1 MSLVKFVKGDTTSN
15 SSTYTRQ
22 GTGNIEFDSTTK
34 KIYLDGVDYTGE
46 VEDELLENSNNPVSS
61 SALYEVI
68 TENELTTAAA
78 LTEHEDAISDIN
90 TALDN
95 KQDTLTFD
103 STPTANSTNPVTS
116 GGIKTYIDTAINNL
130 PEPMVFKGSLGTG
143 GTITALPTNGSA
155 SVGDTYKVIT
165 AGTYANTP
173 ADEGDTF
180 ICLTKTSNSNT
191 WELIPSG
198 DEPSGTVTS
207 VAMTVP
213 TGLSVSGSPVT
224 SSGTLAVS
232 LASGYSIPTTT
243 KQGNWD
249 TAYTN
254 NHTHSNKTVLDGI
267 SSTDITNWNAAAN
280 TAKLNQIGSSNMSL
294 PLLVAPSGTGDGDV
308 SQLTF
313 TPGLSYNPS
322 TDILSFT
329 NSATGTIAFGTSNNA
344 ASIGATSYSG
354 RATGTETLLAG
365 ATSSS
370 DGATQIGFYD
380 ENNDEATT
388 VHDALIGLAD
398 EKQDELV
405 SGTNIKTI
413 NSTSLL
419 GSGDISVQAPLTFDS
434 TPTANSTNP
443 VTSGGVYN
451 ALDKVKQITP
461 ATTDTE
467 LPLLL
472 AGTNPAL
479 YPVGAEEDI
488 QTTYAK
494 LEPRLKVNASTAT
507 LYANIFNGTSFTG
520 TAARATADAN
530 GDTITTTYA
539 KLTDL
544 VDEKVAQ
551 TKLNSTDSSTNIA
564 YPLLLANNANPN
576 GTAAGS
582 NYSGITYNPRDNSG
596 TLKITT
602 NQTSS
607 LTPPTK
613 YTTISPTSI
622 VFTEEGKPSVTG
634 SITRTNYT
642 GTAAQ
647 ATADGSGNNIV
658 NTYATKTELEDANP
672 IVLIDHWTNDPN
684 LAVDATGL
692 ADGVF
697 WYDQYNNTLKVCQ
710 NNNWVSATPAIRKLY
725 INVSANE
732 IWRYN
737 GTTMIRMTINPVS
750 LVTT

>member
-68 TENELTTAAA
+68 TQNELTTAAA
-78 LTEHEDAISDIN
+78 LTEHEEAISDIEAKIPLVVNITESNDVVTCDTSIADIYAAYSAGREVSGRYNAQGQLNLTLCLSTIVTFSSIFGN
-90 TALDN
+90 TLVQFTGAVVN
-95 KQDTLTFD
+95 NTDTWTNDSVAVQTQLTFD

-116 GGIKTYIDTAINNL
+116 GGIKTYVDTAINNL

-155 SVGDTYKVIT
+155 NVGDTYKVIT
-165 AGTYANTP
+165 AGTYANKS

-207 VAMTVP
+207 VGMSVP
-213 TGLSVSGSPVT
+213 TGLSVAGTPIT
-224 SSGTLAVS
+224 SSGTLAVTF
-232 LASGYSIPTTT
+232 ASGYSIPTTA

-280 TAKLNQIGSSNMSL
+280 TAKLNQTGSSNMSL
-294 PLLVAPSGTGDGDV
+294 PLLVAPSGTVDGDV

-329 NSATGTIAFGTSNNA
+329 NSATGAITFGTSNNA

-354 RATGTETLLAG
+354 HATGTETSLAG

-388 VHDALIGLAD
+388 VHDALIALDDG
-398 EKQDELV
+398 KQDKLV

-419 GSGDISVQAPLTFDS
+419 GSGNINVQKFVPYADYDEMVEDLSQP
-434 TPTANSTNP
+434 
-443 VTSGGVYN
+443 SGTIGCN
-451 ALDKVKQITP
+451 
-461 ATTDTE
+461 TDD
-467 LPLLL
+467 
-472 AGTNPAL
+472 
-479 YPVGAEEDI
+479 YS
-488 QTTYAK
+488 Y
-494 LEPRLKVNASTAT
+494 
-507 LYANIFNGTSFTG
+507 YIFNGDDEIWVEISN
-520 TAARATADAN
+520 RATDLSWFFENNVPETSATYNRLYNEAQN
-530 GDTITTTYA
+530 GKFFIVRKYPA
-539 KLTDL
+539 VVKFENGMIYVEYTDL
-544 VDEKVAQ
+544 DHIFSQ
-551 TKLNSTDSSTNIA
+551 QIDSSGQISGGSVPIITSVKTINNTSLVGSGNIALQTPLVSGTNIKTINDQSLLGSGNLDLN
-564 YPLLLANNANPN
+564 PLIFVTFWQTDRPAV
-576 GTAAGS
+576 S
-582 NYSGITYNPRDNSG
+582 SSGQYWYNPQSD
-596 TLKITT
+596 TLQVYDGSAWTSVTLSQQKLYIRLTT
-602 NQTSS
+602 NEIYRYDRAMIRMT
-607 LTPPTK
+607 LD
-613 YTTISPTSI
+613 PTSI
-622 VFTEEGKPSVTG
+622 V
-634 SITRTNYT
+634 
-642 GTAAQ
+642 
-647 ATADGSGNNIV
+647 
-658 NTYATKTELEDANP
+658 
-672 IVLIDHWTNDPN
+672 
-684 LAVDATGL
+684 
-692 ADGVF
+692 
-697 WYDQYNNTLKVCQ
+697 
-710 NNNWVSATPAIRKLY
+710 
-725 INVSANE
+725 
-732 IWRYN
+732 
-737 GTTMIRMTINPVS
+737 TT
-750 LVTT
+750 